1 MFEIYFHTLKN
12 LIHVGHLYIYI
23 KWEYCINLYKE
34 GILSA
39 AF

>member
-1 MFEIYFHTLKN
+1 MFEIYFHTLKKFDPCWTS
-12 LIHVGHLYIYI
+12 IYI